1 MNIGI
6 YITNSQG
13 MKTDFNNNIK
23 YKTDEIERYF
33 SKNRITWDQ
42 FYESEKVIIRELKLS
57 KKDQI
62 LDIGC
67 GCAGLGLTLKSKYN
81 IQHYTGVE
89 INAQAAKAAQIF
101 NPSAT
106 IFNDDFLTLNNTS
119 LNKKYFDVVFSLSC
133 FDWNIEFDSM
143 LKAAWER
150 VADGG
155 RLVATFRLVNDK
167 SVYDINQSFQFINS
181 DGKLQGE
188 KAAYVV
194 LNAKELIEK
203 LMTLLP
209 SEIRAFGYFGAPSV
223 TAITP
228 YKEICFSAF
237 SISKQNNNQ
246 SKKTRFNLELP
257 LSIII

>member
-1 MNIGI
+1 
-6 YITNSQG
+6 
-13 MKTDFNNNIK
+13 MKIDRNNNIK

-33 SKNRITWDQ
+33 SKNRMAWNQ

-67 GCAGLGLTLKSKYN
+67 GCGGLGLALKSEFNVQK
-81 IQHYTGVE
+81 YTGVE
-89 INAQAAKAAQIF
+89 INNQAAEAAKIF

-106 IFNDDFLTLNNTS
+106 IFNDDFLELNNTS
-119 LNKKYFDVVFSLSC
+119 LNKEYFDVVFSLSC
-133 FDWNIEFDSM
+133 FDWNIEFDAM

-150 VADGG
+150 VVDGG
-155 RLVATFRLVNDK
+155 KLVATFRLVNDK
-167 SVYDINQSFQFINS
+167 SIYDINQSYQFINY
-181 DGKLQGE
+181 DGKLEGE

-203 LMTLLP
+203 LLILAP
-209 SEIRAFGYFGAPSV
+209 SEIRAFGYFGSPSI

-237 SISKQNNNQ
+237 SITKKNNNE
-246 SKKTRFNLELP
+246 SKETYFNLDLP
-257 LSIII
+257 HGINT

>member
-1 MNIGI
+1 MSIGI
-6 YITNSQG
+6 YIANSQD
-13 MKTDFNNNIK
+13 MKTVPNNNIN

-42 FYESEKVIIRELKLS
+42 FYESERVIINELKLS
-57 KKDQI
+57 KKDQV

-67 GCAGLGLTLKSKYN
+67 GCGGLGLALKREYN

-89 INAQAAKAAQIF
+89 INTQAAKAAQIF
-101 NPSAT
+101 NPSAK
-106 IFNDDFLTLNNTS
+106 IFNDDFLALNNTS
-119 LNKKYFDVVFSLSC
+119 FSC
-133 FDWNIEFDSM
+133 FDWNIEFDAM

-155 RLVATFRLVNDK
+155 KLVATFRLVNDK
-167 SVYDINQSFQFINS
+167 SVCDINQSFQYINF
-181 DGKLQGE
+181 DGNLKGE

-246 SKKTRFNLELP
+246 SKKTRFNLQLP
-257 LSIII
+257 LNIII